1 MADHRIGLGGLEK
14 QKAYLHPVYLSF
26 RFLSRTINLFYFRAR
41 GLEWK
46 KALEALISVL
56 KRLTS
61 RVSHLQICHNLLFFL
76 KDKHMGWQI
85 IE

>member
-1 MADHRIGLGGLEK
+1 MHRVAQGYYNPAWSTNGSRISNTYYNLDLLQTGG
-14 QKAYLHPVYLSF
+14 
-26 RFLSRTINLFYFRAR
+26 
-41 GLEWK
+41 
-46 KALEALISVL
+46 VL